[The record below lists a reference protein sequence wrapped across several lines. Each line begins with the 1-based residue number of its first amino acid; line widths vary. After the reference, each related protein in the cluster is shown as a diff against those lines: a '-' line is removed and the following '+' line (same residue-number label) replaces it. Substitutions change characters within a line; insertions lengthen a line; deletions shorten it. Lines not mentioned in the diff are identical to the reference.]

1 MIRWW
6 WELLTL
12 APPALPLG
20 AVLIRVTIVA
30 VIGTLALLLLPL
42 LSAAN
47 RHLVATAS
55 LAAMLVLPALS
66 FIAPAWMWRVL
77 PRAETTTA
85 TPVTWVRPAVPVV
98 PATPVRVPAHLATIG
113 AGASA
118 VPMPAIQPMLAATAA
133 LPSARWPLQTILV
146 AVWLVGAALLVA
158 RLAVSCAAA
167 RAIVATSRPI
177 DNGRLQLILDRS
189 RERMGIEQTIWL
201 ASTPRM
207 DSPALIGWVDPTL
220 VLPPGAE
227 RWESARL
234 EAVFLHELG
243 HVQRRDGLAT
253 LLAGYAASVF
263 WFHPLAWY
271 LARIA
276 RRECEVACDD
286 LVLLGGVRPTDYA
299 SHLVAIASGARR
311 SDSFAPGTLAFS
323 VRSHLE
329 RRVASIVDGGVH
341 RARVSRGSRV
351 VAAAVAAMLVL
362 PVATVQLAAARG
374 ASAHSSSKHETSDGR
389 TGSEWYGAAHELYQD
404 EHYSAA
410 AVAYENAAALGYRV
424 ETALY
429 NAACSYALSN
439 QGEPALEALGRSL
452 DAGFD
457 EPKMIASDSDL
468 DLVRSDPR
476 FKSLLQRAM
485 STPAA
490 ESEQRQ
496 ARARYDALVDS
507 DESDSGPW
515 NSAGIDLMRAGDHD
529 HAVLAFEHAIRIDG
543 NHSALYNLGCAYAL
557 HGDKDLAFDML
568 QRAIIDGAGDPQTDS
583 DLISLH
589 GDPRFAELVQLDQDL
604 SLYGEHGINND
615 KTSEWKR
622 ELPRFERVTHEH
634 PKIGRA
640 WFNLGFARL
649 RADDPRGA
657 QTSFRRALELGYRPQ
672 TTFYNLGC
680 CSAQLGDR
688 DTAFMWLEM
697 AARAGFDVAGCAPHD
712 DDLDPLRHDDR
723 FGPYLE
729 HAKMVS
735 MEKHKKDKGDKD

>member
-20 AVLIRVTIVA
+20 AVLIRISIVGA
-30 VIGTLALLLLPL
+30 IGTLALMLMPR

-47 RHLVATAS
+47 RHLVATAA

-66 FIAPAWMWRVL
+66 FIAPAWTWRVL
-77 PRAETTTA
+77 PQR
-85 TPVTWVRPAVPVV
+85 TPVATRATWVV
-98 PATPVRVPAHLATIG
+98 PATPVVPANVTAPARVATIG
-113 AGASA
+113 VGATL
-118 VPMPAIQPMLAATAA
+118 VPVPAIQPMLAASAA
-133 LPSARWPLQTILV
+133 LPPARWPIQTVLV
-146 AVWLVGAALLVA
+146 AVWLLGAALLVA

-177 DNGRLQLILDRS
+177 DSGRLQLILDRA

-201 ASTPRM
+201 ASTSRM

-253 LLAGYAASVF
+253 LLAGYAVSVF

-276 RRECEVACDD
+276 RRECERACDD
-286 LVLLGGVRPTDYA
+286 LVLLGGVRPTEYA

-311 SDSFAPGTLAFS
+311 SDAFAPGTLAFS

-329 RRVASIVDGGVH
+329 RRVASIVDGGVR
-341 RARVSRGSRV
+341 RARASRGSRL
-351 VAAAVAAMLVL
+351 VAAAVAALLVL

-374 ASAHSSSKHETSDGR
+374 ASTHLASSKHGTSDGR
-389 TGSEWYGAAHELYQD
+389 TGSEWYSAAHELYRD
-404 EHYSAA
+404 EHYAA
-410 AVAYENAAALGYRV
+410 AATAYENAASLGYRV

-439 QGEPALEALGRSL
+439 QGDLALKALGRSI

-457 EPKMIASDSDL
+457 EPKMIASDSDF

-476 FKSLLQRAM
+476 FASLVQRAM
-485 STPAA
+485 NTPAGEA
-490 ESEQRQ
+490 ERLQ
-496 ARARYDALVDS
+496 AKAEYDALVQN

-515 NSAGIDLMRAGDHD
+515 NSAGVDLMRAGDHD
-529 HAVLAFEHAIRIDG
+529 RAVLAFERAIRIDG
-543 NHSALYNLGCAYAL
+543 NKSALYNLGCAYAL

-568 QRAIIDGAGDPQTDS
+568 QRAIIEGAGDPKTDS
-583 DLISLH
+583 DLNSLH
-589 GDPRFAELVQLDQDL
+589 ADPRFAQLVQLDQDL
-604 SLYGEHGINND
+604 SLYGGKGFND
-615 KTSEWKR
+615 DNTSEWKR

-649 RADDPRGA
+649 RIDDPRGA
-657 QTSFRRALELGYRPQ
+657 QASFRRALELGYRPH
-672 TTFYNLGC
+672 TTFYNLAC
-680 CSAQLGDR
+680 CSAQLGDN

-697 AARAGFDVAGCAPHD
+697 ATRAGFDVGNYAAHD

-723 FGPYLE
+723 FKPYLD

-735 MEKHKKDKGDKD
+735 AEKHKKDKADKD